1 MPGSSPHEVPLRC
14 DVAVVGAGIA
24 GLTAAWHLRHRDVVV
39 LEATAR
45 AGGRIRSENRGE
57 YWLNLAAHV
66 FPPPESDLGR
76 LVDAVGLETVS
87 VHGTGMGAYLNG
99 RLVATGSP
107 ATYPLRL
114 RTSTA
119 GRLSL
124 LRAGLKIRRGVAEF
138 RRLAEPQPGET
149 ASARRSRLLGYR
161 DGETFASFLGELHPD
176 ADELLRA
183 AVNRVSAEPEDL
195 SAGAGITQFA
205 ATFSGRASLYNR
217 NLVGGTGVLVK
228 TLEQALAD
236 KLVKNARVKRVANTD
251 GGATLT
257 VEHDGTDVE
266 VSASAVVVATPAYV
280 TRAIVDGLP
289 EPLAR
294 ALSSI
299 RYGPYVVAALLTGE
313 SRPMPWDDLYAAVVG
328 GCSFNMFF
336 NTANVLRRN
345 GGRKPGGS
353 LMVYGSATRGARLL
367 DLSDEAVAD
376 RFARELATVFPETN
390 GIVKEVIV
398 QRWEQG
404 IPYSSPGRG
413 LHQATLEQPLDRIF
427 LAGDYL
433 GERGG
438 MDTAATS
445 GVEAAT
451 AADALLDRQ
460 AEGGNDNGTAR
471 WTSLPRRTN

>member
-1 MPGSSPHEVPLRC
+1 MC

-24 GLTAAWHLRHRDVVV
+24 GLTAAWHLTAPPTLSSSRRRR
-39 LEATAR
+39 AR
-45 AGGRIRSENRGE
+45 AAGFAPRT
-57 YWLNLAAHV
+57 AASTGSTSPPTS
-66 FPPPESDLGR
+66 FPRRTLTSAGSWEQSGSRPSPSP
-76 LVDAVGLETVS
+76 
-87 VHGTGMGAYLNG
+87 GTGMGAYLNG
-99 RLVATGSP
+99 RLVATGRP

-138 RRLAEPQPGET
+138 RRLAEPRPGET
-149 ASARRSRLLGYR
+149 ASARRSRLLAYR
-161 DGETFASFLGELHPD
+161 DGETFASFLGDLHPD

-217 NLVGGTGVLVK
+217 NLVGGTGVLV
-228 TLEQALAD
+228 TALEQALD
-236 KLVKNARVKRVANTD
+236 GKLVKNARVTRVANAD

-266 VSASAVVVATPAYV
+266 VSASAIVVATPAYV
-280 TRAIVDGLP
+280 TRAIVNGLP

-294 ALSSI
+294 ALGSI
-299 RYGPYVVAALLTGE
+299 HYGPYVVAALLTTE

-328 GCSFNMFF
+328 GSSFNMFF
-336 NTANVLRRN
+336 NTANVLRRH
-345 GGRKPGGS
+345 GGRKPGGT
-353 LMVYGSATRGARLL
+353 LMVYGSASRGARLL
-367 DLSDEAVAD
+367 DLSDDAVTD
-376 RFARELATVFPETN
+376 RFTRELATVFPETN

-404 IPYSSPGRG
+404 IPLLIAGAQPASSHAR
-413 LHQATLEQPLDRIF
+413 
-427 LAGDYL
+427 
-433 GERGG
+433 
-438 MDTAATS
+438 AA
-445 GVEAAT
+445 
-451 AADALLDRQ
+451 
-460 AEGGNDNGTAR
+460 AR
-471 WTSLPRRTN
+471 PDLPRRRLPGRTGWDGYSRDERRGGGHCGRRSARSAV